1 MSRITKTY
9 RLLAVLLVTVLL
21 VPMLTI
27 GSYASEKVSYLF
39 NFDNGTTQQQGQKND
54 VGSPSGAVAGVSILK
69 ANFRLGNA
77 RFYMLDAEGNRACD
91 NSARYTTEYTPP
103 PISWSRSSGTL
114 KRKTGR
120 NFVQGSPPGTMMRLS
135 SVTASLR
142 KSPSARSGRSGCCK
156 IRLRKSPWELRKSKK
171 AVVRNSASRNWN
183 APSVAWKTG

>member
-21 VPMLTI
+21 VPMLTV

-91 NSARYTTEYTPP
+91 NSARYTTEYSNIPL
-103 PISWSRSSGTL
+103 RYNSGAALYNYCFVTL
-114 KRKTGR
+114 VGLREGNTEYVKG
-120 NFVQGSPPGTMMRLS
+120 NFQP
-135 SVTASLR
+135 
-142 KSPSARSGRSGCCK
+142 
-156 IRLRKSPWELRKSKK
+156 
-171 AVVRNSASRNWN
+171 
-183 APSVAWKTG
+183 